1 MWISILSTAVLVITL
16 AYVLVMILI
25 VLGWRNLEI
34 PRTIEGFEFAPI
46 SIVVAARNEENNILN
61 LLESILHMD
70 YPLHSFEL
78 IVVDDHSTD
87 RTMGIIH
94 EFILA
99 HPNLNIKVL
108 PAKEIG
114 KKAAIR
120 QGVFDASYELI
131 ATTDADCV
139 LPISW
144 LNIWAQAFQKPE
156 INLAMAPVVYSQKQ
170 GVLHHFYALEFI
182 SLVASG
188 AGAAGLQLPFM
199 GNAAN
204 MAFRRKTFEKANQSK
219 NSYTSGDDV
228 FLIHQTIKHYG
239 RKSVRFLLNPKALV
253 ETPPPETM
261 GQFICQRLR
270 WGSKAKGYSSI
281 VAVLVSL
288 VVLLT
293 NVVLATF
300 IMMGFWITWLWPIT
314 ALLLLTKMLVDIP
327 VVFGYASFVKR
338 TYLKK
343 WFVPFSLV
351 YPFYIVIVGFSSI
364 FISFN
369 WKGRRFSR

>member
-1 MWISILSTAVLVITL
+1 MWISIFSTVVLVITL

-25 VLGWRNLEI
+25 VLGWRSLRI
-34 PRTIEGFEFAPI
+34 PIAVDNTEVIPI
-46 SIVVAARNEENNILN
+46 SIVVAARDEENNILV
-61 LLESILHMD
+61 LLESFLHLD
-70 YPLHSFEL
+70 YPLNSFEL
-78 IVVDDHSTD
+78 IIVDDHSTD
-87 RTMGIIH
+87 RTFWVIQ
-94 EFILA
+94 EFILG

-108 PAKEIG
+108 SAKEIG

-120 QGVFDASYELI
+120 QGILHASYELI

-139 LPISW
+139 LPVYW
-144 LNIWAQAFQKPE
+144 LNVWAQAFQKPE
-156 INLAMAPVVYSQKQ
+156 IQLAMAPVVYSQKQ
-170 GVLHHFYALEFI
+170 GYLHYFYALEFI

-204 MAFRRKTFEKANQSK
+204 MAFRRKSFEKASQSK
-219 NSYTSGDDV
+219 NNYTSGDDV
-228 FLIHQTIKHYG
+228 FLIHQTIRHFG

-261 GQFICQRLR
+261 GQFISQRLR
-270 WGSKAKGYSSI
+270 WGSKAKGYRSI
-281 VAVLVSL
+281 EALLVSL
-288 VVLLT
+288 VVLLM

-300 IMMGFWITWLWPIT
+300 IMMGFWVAWLWPIT
-314 ALLLLTKMLVDIP
+314 ALLFFTKMLVDMP
-327 VVFGYASFVKR
+327 VVFGYAGFVKR
-338 TYLKK
+338 THLKK
-343 WFVPFSLV
+343 WFIPFSLV

-364 FISFN
+364 FFNFN